1 MSRSKEFLQNIV
13 GTEKLEDEVERQLGV
28 EGAGQTGQPPVEPV
42 VQQTEVEKPTDDSNP
57 DSVEQPTDKEEEVN
71 EDFGFYTID
80 YTEEEQQL
88 TDNQE
93 EEIRKEI
100 AKSKV
105 NVNVEDYINENSSK
119 LEKYFKYKNLD
130 VDSLQPEQIVAEGLR
145 SKYPTWTESD
155 IQDELRSKYGIGL
168 KEIQITDDMSV
179 EEEEEAKRH
188 NKRVADKLREGERHL
203 KADAFSFK
211 KDLVDLKNSIE
222 LPEFETEVEV
232 EYEASGSSIEQHQ
245 EQVNKWY
252 EETWRPSYKETL
264 TKVQG
269 VRKKVKVNIDEG
281 VDETL
286 ELSYKFTDEQKKV
299 LDEYLHSYIPN
310 PSDDKYLQEDGSINF
325 DALVQE
331 KAVSLFTNEIISSM
345 VKEGIDKVK
354 GDFVKNRL
362 VNYDDGNQLARVASN
377 SKNFTQEEFFE
388 NRAKA
393 LGRQKRNTGFGY

>member
-1 MSRSKEFLQNIV
+1 MSRSKEFIQGLGAEALEETTANQIGSSPNVDEPIV
-13 GTEKLEDEVERQLGV
+13 EDTKTEEVDDGKDV
-28 EGAGQTGQPPVEPV
+28 DVPAN
-42 VQQTEVEKPTDDSNP
+42 DSNETS
-57 DSVEQPTDKEEEVN
+57 DVDEGMS
-71 EDFGFYTID
+71 FYTID
-80 YTEEEQQL
+80 DVEEPLTKEEE
-88 TDNQE
+88 E
-93 EEIRKEI
+93 EVRKEL

-105 NVNVEDYINENSSK
+105 NINVEDYINENSSK

-130 VDSLQPEQIVAEGLR
+130 IDSLNPEQIVAEGLR
-145 SKYPTWTESD
+145 NKYPTWTESD
-155 IQDELRSKYGIGL
+155 IQDELKSKYGIGL
-168 KEIQITDDMSV
+168 REIQITDNMTL

-211 KDLVDLKNSIE
+211 KDLVELKDSIE
-222 LPEFETEVEV
+222 LPTFETEVEV
-232 EYEASGSSIEQHQ
+232 EYEAQGVSIEQHQ

-269 VRKKVKVNIDEG
+269 VRKNVKVNTDEG

-310 PSDDKYLQEDGSINF
+310 PSDDKYLNEDGSINF

-331 KAVSLFTNEIISSM
+331 KAVSLFSNEIISSM
-345 VKEGIDKVK
+345 VKEGINKVK
-354 GDFVKNRL
+354 GDFIKNKL
-362 VNYDDGNQLARVASN
+362 VNYDDGNQVARVTAN
-377 SKNFTQEEFFE
+377 SQNLSQDEFFE
-388 NRAKA
+388 NQARKT
-393 LGRQKRNTGFGY
+393 GRQKKYTGFGY

>member
-28 EGAGQTGQPPVEPV
+28 EGAGQTVQPPVEPV

-71 EDFGFYTID
+71 EDFEFYTID
-80 YTEEEQQL
+80 STEEEQQL

>member
-80 YTEEEQQL
+80 STEEEQQL

-145 SKYPTWTESD
+145 SKYPTWTEAD